1 MELFNEKG
9 HLTQDALIL
18 AINEELDEMQ
28 SLEVSEHLSF
38 CDDCLV
44 KYTDL
49 LTDDKLRIPQKHL
62 APSIM
67 SRWHRKL
74 ISFALSK
81 YGTVAAAVVFGVAV
95 WSTGIFSNA
104 IQISQGAKPPVTE
117 AQQKPSMVENASNF
131 IGDIT
136 SELKSSVGGLFG
148 TVTVQSEAE
157 RAAQIQKSILKEQA
171 RKEKAV
177 AKLKAERQAAEKK
190 KAEEKA
196 KIKAKQD
203 EQLKLEDAIKNKDNY
218 AKEETL
224 KRDEENINKLKEI
237 TAK

>member
-1 MELFNEKG
+1 
-9 HLTQDALIL
+9 
-18 AINEELDEMQ
+18 
-28 SLEVSEHLSF
+28 
-38 CDDCLV
+38 
-44 KYTDL
+44 
-49 LTDDKLRIPQKHL
+49 
-62 APSIM
+62 
-67 SRWHRKL
+67 
-74 ISFALSK
+74 
-81 YGTVAAAVVFGVAV
+81 
-95 WSTGIFSNA
+95 
-104 IQISQGAKPPVTE
+104 
-117 AQQKPSMVENASNF
+117 ASNF

-136 SELKSSVGGLFG
+136 SELKSGVSGLFG

>member
-1 MELFNEKG
+1 
-9 HLTQDALIL
+9 
-18 AINEELDEMQ
+18 
-28 SLEVSEHLSF
+28 
-38 CDDCLV
+38 
-44 KYTDL
+44 
-49 LTDDKLRIPQKHL
+49 
-62 APSIM
+62 
-67 SRWHRKL
+67 
-74 ISFALSK
+74 
-81 YGTVAAAVVFGVAV
+81 
-95 WSTGIFSNA
+95 GIFSNA
-104 IQISQGAKPPVTE
+104 IQISQGAELPVTE

-136 SELKSSVGGLFG
+136 SGLKSSVDGLFG
-148 TVTVQSEAE
+148 TVTMQSEAE
-157 RAAQIQKSILKEQA
+157 RAAKIQKSILKEQA

-196 KIKAKQD
+196 KIKAKHD